1 MAALLEVEGLEAGYG
16 KKTVLQGVSFRV
28 DEGEV
33 VALLGHNGAGK
44 STTLK
49 TILGLL
55 PARSGQVRFGGQ
67 VWANG
72 DPAEN
77 VRRGIALVPQGRGVF
92 PDLTVV
98 ENLALGAYTQADR
111 AGIDRRMNEI
121 LELFPI
127 LAERRSQK
135 AGTMSGGEQQMC
147 AIGRALMSDP
157 KLLLLDEPSAG
168 LAPVVVQQVFELVRR
183 IRAGGLTVL
192 IVEQIV
198 QQVLKVVDRAY
209 LLETGR
215 GARGDQ
221 AILSVVLH
229 EGRTRQVR
237 KMCEAVGHPVV
248 RLRRVRVGPVH
259 LGTLKSGEFRELT
272 RAEVEQL
279 ERIAASHAKG
289 PRRA

>member
-67 VWANG
+67 MWANG

-111 AGIDRRMNEI
+111 AGINRRMNEI

-127 LAERRSQK
+127 LAERRDQLV
-135 AGTMSGGEQQMC
+135 GTMSGGQQQMV
-147 AIGRALMSDP
+147 AVGTALMQRP
-157 KLLLLDEPSAG
+157 RLMMMDEPSIG
-168 LAPVVVQQVFELVRR
+168 LAPVLVQRVLETAVEINRR
-183 IRAGGLTVL
+183 FGTAIVL
-192 IVEQIV
+192 VEQNIKTA
-198 QQVLKVVDRAY
+198 LGIARRAY
-209 LLETGR
+209 
-215 GARGDQ
+215 
-221 AILSVVLH
+221 V
-229 EGRTRQVR
+229 
-237 KMCEAVGHPVV
+237 M
-248 RLRRVRVGPVH
+248 
-259 LGTLKSGEFRELT
+259 KSGRIVLEKPAALLLAAKDSWWELY
-272 RAEVEQL
+272 
-279 ERIAASHAKG
+279 
-289 PRRA
+289 

>member
-1 MAALLEVEGLEAGYG
+1 
-16 KKTVLQGVSFRV
+16 
-28 DEGEV
+28 V

-111 AGIDRRMNEI
+111 AGIGRRMNEI

-127 LAERRSQK
+127 LAERRDQIV
-135 AGTMSGGEQQMC
+135 GTMSGGQQQMV
-147 AIGRALMSDP
+147 AVGTALMQQP
-157 KLLLLDEPSAG
+157 RLMMMDEPSIG
-168 LAPVVVQQVFELVRR
+168 LAPVLVQRVLETAVEINRR
-183 IRAGGLTVL
+183 FGTAIVL
-192 IVEQIV
+192 VEQNIKTA
-198 QQVLKVVDRAY
+198 LGMARRAY
-209 LLETGR
+209 
-215 GARGDQ
+215 
-221 AILSVVLH
+221 V
-229 EGRTRQVR
+229 
-237 KMCEAVGHPVV
+237 M
-248 RLRRVRVGPVH
+248 
-259 LGTLKSGEFRELT
+259 KSGRIVLEKPAALLLAAKDSWWELY
-272 RAEVEQL
+272 
-279 ERIAASHAKG
+279 
-289 PRRA
+289 